1 MIKEFQAFINKGNIV
16 GLAVAFILGAAFNP
30 IVKSLVDGII
40 MPPIG
45 LLLGRVDFSNL
56 GIILTNRD
64 QGYSVAE
71 AIEAGEAVIQ
81 YGAFINTIVAFL
93 ITAFA
98 VFLIVRA
105 YNSMQER
112 FTKEEEAAP
121 AAPPEPSSE
130 EKLLGEIRDLLAKQ
144 N

>member
-1 MIKEFQAFINKGNIV
+1 MLKEFQAFINKGNVV

-30 IVKSLVDGII
+30 IVKSLVNGII

-45 LLLGRVDFSNL
+45 LLLGKVDFSNL

-71 AIEAGEAVIQ
+71 AVEAGEAVIL
-81 YGAFINTIVAFL
+81 YGAFINTVVAFL
-93 ITAFA
+93 ITAFV
-98 VFLIVRA
+98 VFMIVRA
-105 YNSMQER
+105 YNNMQER
-112 FTKEEEAAP
+112 SKKEEEAAP
-121 AAPPEPSSE
+121 AAPPEPSKE
-130 EKLLGEIRDLLAKQ
+130 EALLGEIRDLLAKQ